1 MEVNGK
7 SIFFRSNEL
16 EKVIKKIIK
25 VIIRL
30 RIMVDDRNSMKN
42 SLQILKDSL
51 AVCFL
56 TPQTMLAEGCRLY
69 SVKHEAAE

>member
-25 VIIRL
+25 VIRL